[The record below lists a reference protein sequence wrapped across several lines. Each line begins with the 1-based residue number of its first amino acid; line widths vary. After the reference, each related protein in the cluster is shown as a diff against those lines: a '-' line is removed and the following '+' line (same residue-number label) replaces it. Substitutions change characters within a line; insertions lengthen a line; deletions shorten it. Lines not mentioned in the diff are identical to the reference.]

1 MSTQVRRAMQKVGL
15 AGFAFDLLFVLLAFL
30 WVLGASGI
38 WFDFAA
44 FGFLCMWAAYQALGS
59 TRSFFLNIHSYLF
72 GFIFLLG
79 VFAIEYSSSF
89 YMYEIDEFSGW
100 ANTFFGALACVY
112 AYLRGADIVLSIK
125 GPAEYRGKADGHIC
139 FFYFVVISY
148 LFMSFVVVFYF
159 KPALILQVDRFLYDK
174 SVLGF
179 WGNVTNLGYY
189 FCLGLGIA
197 FFCARSKFAFLLFS
211 LVMLVFLLKGH
222 KFGNLI
228 DAVFLFVLP
237 YFCIVAASVL
247 RRKLFVTFAGIGF
260 FLFVAVS
267 INLYLFPNFSPEEY
281 LKTRLSQEGQLWWG
295 VAKNEEYRKLHLDE
309 WGDEFYTY
317 FSDDRME
324 KDFYDIGMYKVMR
337 LTAPHE
343 VVEKKI
349 ENFSRYARSTQ
360 ALLLYYFNLFLVFA
374 LMVFFGGIWGWL
386 LRRMYVSVVN
396 FKLIE
401 SILLCR
407 LFYILMKAFKDGDL
421 YKIFSLE
428 MFVIIVFLVIFERVK
443 VRFPRVT
450 LRPREAYV

>member
-1 MSTQVRRAMQKVGL
+1 MSAPVQRVMRQVGL
-15 AGFAFDLLFVLLAFL
+15 VGFAFDLLFVMLAIL
-30 WVLGASGI
+30 WVLGTSGI
-38 WFDFAA
+38 WFDLTAL
-44 FGFLCMWAAYQALGS
+44 GFLCMWATYEALCS

-79 VFAIEYSSSF
+79 VFAIEYSSGF

-112 AYLRGADIVLSIK
+112 AYLRGVCVALSFK
-125 GPAEYRGKADGHIC
+125 APVEQVRGGRIYG
-139 FFYFVVISY
+139 FYFVVVSY
-148 LFMSFVVVFYF
+148 LLLSFAVIFYF
-159 KPALILQVDRFLYDK
+159 KPALVLQVDRFFYDK

-197 FFCARSKFAFLLFS
+197 FFCARSKFAFLLFV
-211 LVMLVFLLKGH
+211 LVMFVFLLKGH

-237 YFCIVAASVL
+237 YFCVAAVSVL
-247 RRKLFVTFAGIGF
+247 RKKFFVIFSGIGF
-260 FLFVAVS
+260 FLFVAVG
-267 INLYLFPNFSPEEY
+267 INLYLFPSFSPEEY

-295 VAKNEEYRKLHLDE
+295 VARNEEYRQLHLEE
-309 WGDEFYTY
+309 WGGEFATY
-317 FSDDRME
+317 FSDELME
-324 KDFYDIGMYKVMR
+324 ENFYNIGMYKVMR
-337 LTAPHE
+337 LTAPHG

-360 ALLLYYFNLFLVFA
+360 ALLLYYFNLFFVFVFMA
-374 LMVFFGGIWGWL
+374 LFGGVWGWL
-386 LRRMYVSVVN
+386 LRRMYLSVVN
-396 FKLIE
+396 FRLVE

-407 LFYILMKAFKDGDL
+407 LFYIFMKAFKDGDL

-428 MFVIIVFLVIFERVK
+428 MLVIIVLLMILERIK
-443 VRFPRVT
+443 VRFPRVK
-450 LRPREAYV
+450 LQIREACE